1 MSALDLVI
9 FDCDG
14 VLIDSETVSAEVSQR
29 VLADLGADVPLA
41 EIFDRFVGASSE
53 VFEAGV
59 AELIGRPLE
68 PGWDAPYHGWYGDA
82 LRSGLRPVPGIRA
95 SLDALDLPH
104 CVASNSRHARIR
116 ETLAL
121 TDLLDRFDGRIFSAE
136 DVARGKPA
144 PDVFLHAA
152 AGMGVPPERCVVV
165 EDSVYGVQA
174 ARAAGMR
181 VLAFA
186 GQGSGA
192 RLVGPG
198 TVLFHSMAVLPALIE
213 ALQDGRDP
221 AGLADRPHCLG

>member
-1 MSALDLVI
+1 MAAPELVI

-14 VLIDSETVSAEVSQR
+14 VLVDSETLAAEVSQR

-53 VFEAGV
+53 VFEVGV

-68 PGWDAPYHGWYGDA
+68 PGWDTPYHSWYAEA

-95 SLDALDLPH
+95 SLEALALPH
-104 CVASNSRHARIR
+104 CVASNSRHVRIR

-144 PDVFLHAA
+144 PDVFLWAA
-152 AGMGVPPERCVVV
+152 ESMGVPPERCVVV

-174 ARAAGMR
+174 ARTAGMR
-181 VLAFA
+181 VLAYA
-186 GQGSGA
+186 AVGSGG
-192 RLVGPG
+192 RLAGPD
-198 TVLFHSMAVLPALIE
+198 TVVFESMADLPALIA
-213 ALQDGRDP
+213 AL
-221 AGLADRPHCLG
+221 